1 MTFDEGV
8 KVTPWGKDSV
18 FSKWCWDNWLSSCK
32 KMNLHLYVTPFTEL
46 NSVWITGLNV
56 RVNAITRL
64 EENIRD
70 DICHLEL
77 AKNFIDMA
85 PKI

>member
-1 MTFDEGV
+1 
-8 KVTPWGKDSV
+8 
-18 FSKWCWDNWLSSCK
+18 
-32 KMNLHLYVTPFTEL
+32 MNLHLYVTPFTEL
-46 NSVWITGLNV
+46 NSVWITDLNV

-64 EENIRD
+64 EENIRE